1 MERQNAMTTRL
12 IVNADDYGRSAN
24 ISRGIREAHIR
35 GIVTSTTCMMNMP
48 TVMEDIGAALRETPG
63 LGLGV
68 HLLLTAGRPL
78 LPAERVGSL
87 TLPDGMFLKLEQL
100 IARRGELDAGEA
112 RSEWQAQIEKFI
124 AAAGRR
130 PTHLDSHHHSTYF
143 TPGLFQSMLE
153 LAKEYDLPIRL
164 PVAQGAGSTLLGLP
178 DELVEP
184 MFERAPQLLQ
194 QFDVRHPDAFFAS
207 FYDLSATK
215 EEFLRIVDGLGDG
228 VFEVM
233 THPGYSD
240 ADLAAS
246 SGYAVQR
253 ERELAIL
260 TDAEVIAEI
269 RKRNIELVSFAQI

>member
-1 MERQNAMTTRL
+1 
-12 IVNADDYGRSAN
+12 
-24 ISRGIREAHIR
+24 
-35 GIVTSTTCMMNMP
+35 
-48 TVMEDIGAALRETPG
+48 
-63 LGLGV
+63 
-68 HLLLTAGRPL
+68 
-78 LPAERVGSL
+78 
-87 TLPDGMFLKLEQL
+87 
-100 IARRGELDAGEA
+100 
-112 RSEWQAQIEKFI
+112 
-124 AAAGRR
+124 
-130 PTHLDSHHHSTYF
+130 
-143 TPGLFQSMLE
+143 MLE